1 MGSLPGSKTQGPSE
15 HMHLPRHHSISTF
28 LILMFPFPLSK
39 YCFLFT
45 LAPCY
50 SFCHHHFIMS
60 RSQSKTMEKTQ
71 KSFSASSFGL
81 SVPILI
87 ISTLTLF
94 SFTHGISL
102 RFRDPAGLGSC
113 QEPFSKVSLTGSTS
127 LKRVHSLTHLLSN
140 INPSVITVGNSSLLS
155 ACGSCSAQNHTFL
168 RIWKIAASC
177 LQLFSFLRAALSKR
191 LPPVHGH
198 PLSLLE
204 WSTAQ
209 RAERVPFTHP
219 SQAGALAS
227 TAVQSLAAGSTPAPE
242 LAAPWESRCVS
253 PRTSLHPR
261 PHPLELQAVL
271 AGIASPYR
279 YSLVSLKCKQTQA
292 IPVFTALVTWAKYCY
307 SEDSNLQHFHIWSPV
322 RELKKKKNQFSHK
335 RWYPAAQARE
345 FIIYIKQ

>member
-60 RSQSKTMEKTQ
+60 HSQSKTMEKTQ

-168 RIWKIAASC
+168 RI
-177 LQLFSFLRAALSKR
+177 
-191 LPPVHGH
+191 
-198 PLSLLE
+198 
-204 WSTAQ
+204 
-209 RAERVPFTHP
+209 
-219 SQAGALAS
+219 
-227 TAVQSLAAGSTPAPE
+227 
-242 LAAPWESRCVS
+242 
-253 PRTSLHPR
+253 
-261 PHPLELQAVL
+261 
-271 AGIASPYR
+271 
-279 YSLVSLKCKQTQA
+279 
-292 IPVFTALVTWAKYCY
+292 
-307 SEDSNLQHFHIWSPV
+307 
-322 RELKKKKNQFSHK
+322 
-335 RWYPAAQARE
+335 
-345 FIIYIKQ
+345 